1 MLLERF
7 LDKSYTSNAYKVQVY
22 IKPGPL
28 SRRLDESQ
36 KLVVDLLPPERV
48 ARNNAREGGGPGGKR
63 KAAGGRAI
71 KKISNCTGA
80 TAGDESEEEEDA
92 NWDADIV
99 VDHSRENWE
108 EEEGRAGWENA
119 PESSSAAKRRR
130 RSSGPHH
137 QSTSSWVTSAAA
149 VILDVDSDV
158 GGNGSGNRQEASA
171 AYDADSGSELEDVVE
186 WEGNLRGAPAV
197 THRTLRSGLGSG
209 SSAQRKAAVVSWP
222 SGAPGRSML
231 QDEIMDIS
239 SE

>member
-48 ARNNAREGGGPGGKR
+48 ARNNARESGGPGGKR
-63 KAAGGRAI
+63 KAVGGRGI

-80 TAGDESEEEEDA
+80 TAGDGSEEEEDA

-108 EEEGRAGWENA
+108 EEEEEGRAGRDNA
-119 PESSSAAKRRR
+119 PSAAKRRR

-137 QSTSSWVTSAAA
+137 QSTSSWVPSAAA

-158 GGNGSGNRQEASA
+158 GGNQQGASTA
-171 AYDADSGSELEDVVE
+171 LDADYGSELEDVVE

-197 THRTLRSGLGSG
+197 THRTLRYVGSG
-209 SSAQRKAAVVSWP
+209 SSTQRNAAVVSWP
-222 SGAPGRSML
+222 SGASGRSML
-231 QDEIMDIS
+231 QDEIIDIS

>member
-28 SRRLDESQ
+28 SRRLDEGQ
-36 KLVVDLLPPERV
+36 KVSIHLLLPERV
-48 ARNNAREGGGPGGKR
+48 ARNNAREGGGLGGKR
-63 KAAGGRAI
+63 KAVDGRPI
-71 KKISNCTGA
+71 KRINNGTGA
-80 TAGDESEEEEDA
+80 TAGGGSEEEVDA
-92 NWDADIV
+92 NLDVDIV
-99 VDHSRENWE
+99 VDHRVEDE
-108 EEEGRAGWENA
+108 DEEEGQVGRENG

-137 QSTSSWVTSAAA
+137 QSSSLWVPSAAA
-149 VILDVDSDV
+149 VTLDIDSDV
-158 GGNGSGNRQEASA
+158 GGHQQEVSA
-171 AYDADSGSELEDVVE
+171 AHDAYSESELEDLVE

-209 SSAQRKAAVVSWP
+209 GSTQRNVAVVSWP
-222 SGAPGRSML
+222 SRAGRSL
-231 QDEIMDIS
+231 PQDEIIDIS